1 MADNEGSMGS
11 SNIANQTGTSTSPN
25 IGGTNKKAKVLKD
38 VISKGKTMTGK
49 APDTIIFNPV
59 MEEKEK
65 TAVMTFGR
73 FNPPTTGHE
82 KLIHKVESVAA
93 EHGGTAHIIASHSEG
108 TGKNPL
114 PTEKKLGYLKKVA
127 KQDTHVSSSSKESPS
142 FLHQAKK
149 LHDAGHKHLVMV
161 AGSDRVDEYHKK
173 LHQYN
178 GTHEGAL
185 YNFKSIKV
193 VSAGH
198 RDPDAEGTEGM
209 SGTKMREHARSGDMK
224 GFKSGLPKALHPHAK
239 EIADHIR
246 SVKEDMDIVFD
257 NFIFETAIEEINAVY
272 DKVMRDNLNELV
284 NKKDTH
290 LRDEGTSSLV
300 DIYKNDTPG
309 EKKVDKKFAEAF
321 KATDREAVMRSG
333 QDRKKTDLVP
343 RSGQDRK
350 ATNDAFRQQ
359 SIVKKIIDES
369 VNSAGGGNVRGM
381 GYNSG
386 NPDGD
391 TPNHIS
397 NNIASADTQND
408 LLKKFKKQFHDNH
421 HKKVQKEELE
431 LLEAVKV
438 ADRDSKEPFAI
449 ATKTRKGTLR
459 RVPDTRFDTYD
470 SAHKYGMQYHTDKYG
485 SQMFHVVHHLDSMK
499 EEYETPVTKK
509 KFGKTEH
516 YQALDDLDLNTTNRN
531 HTIDEYGYG
540 PLNPNDEL
548 NSNKFWQDKADLW
561 NTSLE
566 AAKNARCGNCAAFNQ
581 TESILKKIYDGLGPE
596 GKTIS
601 KLADLGFCEIFEF
614 KCAGTRT
621 CDAWLKGGPITDEN
635 EISEDLRDW
644 FKDKW
649 VRFDTKGKI
658 KGDCAREPGEGKPKC
673 LPLAKARAM
682 DKEERAKAARRKR
695 REDPVADRPGKG
707 GAPVNVRTEE
717 TLHEISAELVGKV
730 NKARLTKPA
739 KTAEADK
746 TRAIAVK
753 KAWLRAKAG
762 EVKEQYIEEKNTPTK
777 PELWSRAKALARSK
791 FDVYPS
797 AYANG
802 WAAKWY
808 KSKGGGWKS
817 GK

>member
-1 MADNEGSMGS
+1 MAANEGSMSS
-11 SNIANQTGTSTSPN
+11 SNIANQTGTSTGPN
-25 IGGTNKKAKVLKD
+25 IGGTNKKSKIVKD
-38 VISKGKTMTGK
+38 AIAKGKTMTGK
-49 APDTIIFNPV
+49 TPDTIILNPV

-272 DKVMRDNLNELV
+272 DEVMRDNLNELV

-350 ATNDAFRQQ
+350 STNDAFRQQ

-369 VNSAGGGNVRGM
+369 VNSAGGGGVRGM

-391 TPNHIS
+391 TPNHIA
-397 NNIASADTQND
+397 NNIADATTQND
-408 LLKKFKKQFHDNH
+408 LLKKFKKQFHDDH
-421 HKKVQKEELE
+421 HNKVQ
-431 LLEAVKV
+431 
-438 ADRDSKEPFAI
+438 
-449 ATKTRKGTLR
+449 
-459 RVPDTRFDTYD
+459 
-470 SAHKYGMQYHTDKYG
+470 
-485 SQMFHVVHHLDSMK
+485 K

-509 KFGKTEH
+509 KFGKTDH
-516 YQALDDLDLNTTNRN
+516 YQALENLDLNTTNRN

-540 PLNPNDEL
+540 PINPDDEM

-566 AAKNARCGNCAAFNQ
+566 AAKNARCRNCAAFNQ
-581 TESILKKIYDGLGPE
+581 TENVLKKIYDGLGPE

-682 DKEERAKAARRKR
+682 DKEDRAKAARRKR

-707 GAPVNVRTEE
+707 SAPINVRTEAANPAQQAAIAIALIKAGKKKGKMPKNE
-717 TLHEISAELVGKV
+717 EVDHLQEISAELVGKV

-739 KTAEADK
+739 KTPEADK

-753 KAWLRAKAG
+753 KAWLKAKAG

-777 PELWSRAKALARSK
+777 PELWSKAKSLAKSK

-808 KSKGGGWKS
+808 KKHGGGWRS
-817 GK
+817 E